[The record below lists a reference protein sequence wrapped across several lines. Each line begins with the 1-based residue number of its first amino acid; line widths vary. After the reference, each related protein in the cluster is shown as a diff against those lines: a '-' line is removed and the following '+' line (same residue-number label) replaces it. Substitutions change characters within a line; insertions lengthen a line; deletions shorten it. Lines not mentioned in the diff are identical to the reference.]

1 MKLLYIAGPFRAA
14 TRWKMQCNIRRAEAI
29 ALEVWQGGFACICP
43 HLNSANFTGEADD
56 KVWLEGDLEILKR
69 CDAVIMTP
77 NWRTSSG
84 AKAEYLYAKARGI
97 PVFYYQDTVSGGLP
111 EALYRWSARCS
122 VGEKLQ

>member
-1 MKLLYIAGPFRAA
+1 MKLIYVAGPFRGKDSWA
-14 TRWKMQCNIRRAEAI
+14 MECNIRRAEAI
-29 ALEVWQGGFACICP
+29 ALEVWRGGFACICP
-43 HLNSANFTGEADD
+43 HSNTRFFQGAADD

-84 AKAEYLYAKARGI
+84 AKAEYLYALAREI

-111 EALYRWSARCS
+111 EALYRWAAASSAC
-122 VGEKLQ
+122 ENIC